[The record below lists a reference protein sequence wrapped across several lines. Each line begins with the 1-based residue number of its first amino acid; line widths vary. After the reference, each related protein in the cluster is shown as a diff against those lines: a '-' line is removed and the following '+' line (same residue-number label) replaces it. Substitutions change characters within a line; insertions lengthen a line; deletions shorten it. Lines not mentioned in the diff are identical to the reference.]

1 MIRILLPAVLVAAF
15 ICSCHQKDHKVESH
29 SAFDSTT
36 SKIDPA
42 VKPAYSDTVRINYAQ
57 NRVILDVLPLIPDS
71 VFKTWEWSKT
81 ERQGMLDML
90 QSKNYFI
97 DTTKNYNTIQKITPD
112 FFETVV
118 VDGNFSMAT
127 YRVSNN
133 DYIFFAKNQVGD
145 GSNLAAYEYADGRL
159 SELNLD
165 YLLGVY
171 FDYFLINRD
180 DQTCRQQL
188 EEVWPYLDYD
198 LSTKN
203 ELTVT
208 AALDK
213 KKGGTCF
220 SGNVLR
226 LKFNPAYRRF
236 DLESVAWDDVNEKAS
251 TDSVAHK

>member
-1 MIRILLPAVLVAAF
+1 MIRKLLPAVLVTTF
-15 ICSCHQKDHKVESH
+15 ICSCHQKDHKAESQTT
-29 SAFDSTT
+29 FDTT
-36 SKIDPA
+36 VIKGNQVI
-42 VKPAYSDTVRINYAQ
+42 KPAYSDTVRINYTQ
-57 NRVILDVLPLIPDS
+57 NKVILDVLPLIPDS
-71 VFKTWEWSKT
+71 VFKTCKWSKA
-81 ERQGMLDML
+81 ERQGMLTML
-90 QSKNYFI
+90 QTKNYFI
-97 DTTKNYNTIQKITPD
+97 DTTKDYNTIRKVTPD

-118 VDGNFSMAT
+118 VDGNFSMAA
-127 YRVSNN
+127 YRVSSN
-133 DYIFFAKNQVGD
+133 DYIFFEKNQVGD

-159 SELNLD
+159 TELNHD

-188 EEVWPYLDYD
+188 GEVWPYLDYD

-203 ELTVT
+203 EITVT

-220 SGNVLR
+220 SGNILR

-236 DLESVAWDDVNEKAS
+236 DLESVAWDDANTNAS
-251 TDSVAHK
+251 TDSIAHD